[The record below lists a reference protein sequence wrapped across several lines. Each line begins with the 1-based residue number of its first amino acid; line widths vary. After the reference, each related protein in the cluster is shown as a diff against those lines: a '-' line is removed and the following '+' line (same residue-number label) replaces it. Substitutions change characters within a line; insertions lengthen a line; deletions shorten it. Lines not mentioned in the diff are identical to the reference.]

1 LDCKRVNNIR
11 CNVVRQKQEPKTKT
25 KKYHNQTQ
33 QQINS
38 FWVCLL
44 QTPKAATKASRVS
57 EWVSEWGSSSF
68 SSATLFFYYAAA
80 TTTTKG

>member
-1 LDCKRVNNIR
+1 MMQSSWFFFFFFFFLDCKRVNNIR

-44 QTPKAATKASRVS
+44 QTPKAATEASRVS
-57 EWVSEWGSSSF
+57 E
-68 SSATLFFYYAAA
+68 
-80 TTTTKG
+80 